1 MPKSITDTPGVN
13 ATPHPQPTWTE
24 RYQLGVE
31 MNRNLD
37 PICTL
42 DEIAAE
48 LGTTRQGAYTETVL
62 ALGALAW
69 ALRRRFQQD
78 IPPEVWPLHQRGQ
91 TKSRAA
97 AVKSPRQSVM

>member
-1 MPKSITDTPGVN
+1 MPKTITNRQPNSVPTR
-13 ATPHPQPTWTE
+13 PQPTWTE

-62 ALGALAW
+62 ALGTLAW

-78 IPPEVWPLHQRGQ
+78 IPPEAWPLHKRAPP
-91 TKSRAA
+91 KSFAHSA
-97 AVKSPRQSVM
+97 EASNQPLM